1 MSYEAWG
8 DGGDQDANGFTE
20 DRVIDFWRY
29 GLQVMREMQARF
41 VEQGGDATM
50 ANSIRMNWNPSWG
63 KDPGKFEGEIPADP
77 WNA

>member
-8 DGGDQDANGFTE
+8 DGGDQDADGFTD

-41 VEQGGDATM
+41 VEQGGDSTT
-50 ANSIRMNWNPSWG
+50 ANSIRANWNPEWG
-63 KDPGKFEGEIPADP
+63 KDPGRFDGPIPADP
-77 WNA
+77 WAA